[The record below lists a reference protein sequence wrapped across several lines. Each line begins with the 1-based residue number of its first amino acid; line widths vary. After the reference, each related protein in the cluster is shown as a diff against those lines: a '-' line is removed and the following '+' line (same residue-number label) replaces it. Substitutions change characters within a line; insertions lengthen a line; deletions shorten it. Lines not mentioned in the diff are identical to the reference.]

1 MHNLKST
8 ILTICKYIIK
18 WHYVAFTVLYNYTIH
33 IQNFSPSQTETLYP
47 LSTNFHSTSP
57 APSSHHSIF
66 YV

>member
-47 LSTNFHSTSP
+47 LSTNFHST
-57 APSSHHSIF
+57 
-66 YV
+66 YM